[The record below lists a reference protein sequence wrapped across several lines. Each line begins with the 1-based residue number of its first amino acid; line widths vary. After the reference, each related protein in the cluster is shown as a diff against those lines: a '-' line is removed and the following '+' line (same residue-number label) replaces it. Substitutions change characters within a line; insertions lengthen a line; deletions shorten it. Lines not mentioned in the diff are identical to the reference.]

1 MILTCICIKAN
12 VIFVLKRNDIIYI
25 DIIHFSNRLCNVE
38 LSNGINISTTRLIF
52 IIFINKFVS
61 SLKVI
66 YIYNSR
72 AKTVLILRVR
82 QSEDGSYPA
91 THLQL

>member
-1 MILTCICIKAN
+1 MILTCSCIKAN
-12 VIFVLKRNDIIYI
+12 VIFVLKRNDIMYI

-91 THLQL
+91 RHPQL

>member
-1 MILTCICIKAN
+1 MILTFICIKAN

-52 IIFINKFVS
+52 INKFVS